1 MLRPAHLPGT
11 CSYFYE
17 GQPET
22 QTCGPDYAEVICS
35 VQVPPATPLSL
46 KWYYS
51 QTSNRAGATLIESAA
66 GGKYQITFSL
76 ADIPQEDTG
85 LVVGRSELFIVPFSD
100 SDTGYYWCQMVED
113 GNPLPPSDTQYLTFD
128 DNCAPGNVLGSKCV
142 KDDSNVTPSPT
153 SANIQPTGTLVNPK
167 PTVNVTMER
176 GAAPCGVVGGAL
188 STAVYLTVG
197 LVSVV
202 FMGYMC

>member
-1 MLRPAHLPGT
+1 M
-11 CSYFYE
+11 
-17 GQPET
+17 
-22 QTCGPDYAEVICS
+22 ICS
-35 VQVPPATPLSL
+35 VQVPPTTPLSL

-51 QTSNRAGATLIESAA
+51 QTSNRAGATLIETSS
-66 GGKYQITFSL
+66 FSL

-85 LVVGRSELFIVPFSD
+85 LVVGRSHLFIVPFND

-128 DNCAPGNVLGSKCV
+128 DTASSICTPGNVLGSKCV

-197 LVSVV
+197 LVSIV
-202 FMGYMC
+202 FMGYMF